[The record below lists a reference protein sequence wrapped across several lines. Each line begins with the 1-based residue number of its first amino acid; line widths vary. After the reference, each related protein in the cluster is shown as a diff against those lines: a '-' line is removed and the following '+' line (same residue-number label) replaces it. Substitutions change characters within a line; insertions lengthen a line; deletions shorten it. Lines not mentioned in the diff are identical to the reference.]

1 MRILMRLKNE
11 LQQEMTTL
19 VYEVTSNMQKPIQI
33 ELKTIFWPKFLNHEK
48 GNVHPVSSALTI
60 TFNVEQMVTEK

>member
-1 MRILMRLKNE
+1 MRLKNE
-11 LQQEMTTL
+11 LSQEMTTL
-19 VYEVTSNMQKPIQI
+19 VCEVTSNMQKPIQI

-60 TFNVEQMVTEK
+60 TFNV